1 VSKQLPSVDPNGVRV
16 IGRSFM
22 NLYEKRE
29 PLDVKKSDLSGS
41 SFSDVDISGSTFKNV
56 NIAGA
61 SFDDTNMSGW
71 RVHDIK
77 ACK

>member
-1 VSKQLPSVDPNGVRV
+1 
-16 IGRSFM
+16 M

-29 PLDVKKSDLSGS
+29 PLDVKKSDSLGS